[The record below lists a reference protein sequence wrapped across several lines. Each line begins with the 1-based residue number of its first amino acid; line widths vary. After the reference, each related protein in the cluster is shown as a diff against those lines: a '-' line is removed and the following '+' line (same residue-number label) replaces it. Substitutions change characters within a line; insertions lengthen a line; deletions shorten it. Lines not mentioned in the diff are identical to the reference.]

1 MKRKELERIIE
12 MLWPSHTT
20 KDGTV
25 YAPLT
30 PKLFAKLWLAADE
43 AVSNDETERLRRLIG
58 EHSSDLE
65 MVEPRL
71 EEID

>member
-30 PKLFAKLWLAADE
+30 PKLFAELWLAMDE
-43 AVSNDETERLRRLIG
+43 ANTEERMVKAYLETV
-58 EHSSDLE
+58 D
-65 MVEPRL
+65 
-71 EEID
+71 

>member
-30 PKLFAKLWLAADE
+30 PKLFTKLWLEMDE
-43 AVSNDETERLRRLIG
+43 VVGEYESDRLRRMIVK
-58 EHSSDLE
+58 HSSDLE
-65 MVEPRL
+65 MVEPHL
-71 EEID
+71 KEVD